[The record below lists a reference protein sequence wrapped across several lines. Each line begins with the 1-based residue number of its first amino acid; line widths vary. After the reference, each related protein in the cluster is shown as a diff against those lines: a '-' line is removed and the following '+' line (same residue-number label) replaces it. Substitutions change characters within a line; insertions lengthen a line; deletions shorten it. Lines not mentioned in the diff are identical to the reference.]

1 MVGNLS
7 NDKGKMIKE
16 RKKEMEGK
24 NEGRRERM
32 KGEMDR
38 GGKERDIHEG
48 EIMART
54 FWAMKKGKR
63 RV

>member
-1 MVGNLS
+1 
-7 NDKGKMIKE
+7 MIKE